1 MLGPLG
7 RWADL
12 NSMST
17 KGLSQDFLSVKGTRT
32 DGETVST
39 PDSVNLIKQ
48 HSLTLD
54 ELPKRKTAKILNLQ
68 LQQMKPINET
78 KTLLVSAIIIKI
90 QNTGKEI
97 VTNLS
102 TLVLSSF

>member
-39 PDSVNLIKQ
+39 PDLVIGRPSGLHPD
-48 HSLTLD
+48 HSPKKSPLKSFISNFNSWGPLSKA
-54 ELPKRKTAKILNLQ
+54 LPVML
-68 LQQMKPINET
+68 
-78 KTLLVSAIIIKI
+78 
-90 QNTGKEI
+90 
-97 VTNLS
+97 
-102 TLVLSSF
+102 